1 MIVAIASVEGLPGIR
16 DLFFCAHDCDENMAV
31 FDIWLLRTMT
41 G

>member
-1 MIVAIASVEGLPGIR
+1 MIAAIASVERLTGTR
-16 DLFFCAHDCDENMAV
+16 DLFFWAYACDENIAV